1 MVAKIIDKGKRFLLS
16 PQNTVLSAATL
27 IMFMVIAS
35 RVLGLVRQRILAHYF
50 LPDELSVFFAAF
62 RLPDLIFE
70 VLVFGTFSS
79 AFIPVFTRALGKGKK
94 EAWDIAGRVLNI
106 GLLFFVPIALIVGL
120 WTRQIYALLLPGF
133 TTAEV
138 IKVAYIARVLLIA
151 QGFFV
156 VSYVLTGVLESLRR
170 FLVPAL
176 APIFYNL
183 GIILG
188 TVFLTPKLG
197 VLAPAIGVV
206 LGAFCHFAIQL
217 PLSLKMG
224 FRFVASFRAN
234 KAVKKVGKL
243 ALPRMIDVSFEQIQ
257 KTVELSL
264 ATVISTASYTYYT
277 FANSLQ
283 VLPVSLFGTS
293 LAKASLP
300 LLSRQAGKIDL
311 FRKTLLSAIYQVIF
325 LTLPM
330 SALFIVLRIPIVR
343 LVYGTDIFDW
353 RATVQTSIV
362 LSAFAIGIPFQ
373 ALVTIISRA
382 FYALHDVKTPVTVSL
397 IGMSLVIIGDIVGVT
412 VFNLPVWVL
421 AFSFS
426 IGMFLETIIL
436 VFLLHKKIA
445 NVYTKS
451 SLKHVLKTLTATVFS
466 GLTMFFFLKFF
477 DRSVW
482 VKRLS
487 FLGQIE
493 ATKVIP
499 FEKFVLDTRYT
510 ANLIILTA
518 LVSLVGMGVYLS
530 INIIFGSKEVW
541 EFIALLKGIFIK
553 HKVVPIPTEGE
564 QVSPTPQDTST

>member
-1 MVAKIIDKGKRFLLS
+1 MVGRIIDKGKRLFLS

-27 IMFMVIAS
+27 IMVMIIAS
-35 RVLGLVRQRILAHYF
+35 RILGLVRQRVLAYYF

-79 AFIPVFTRALGKGKK
+79 AFIPVFTRALEKGKK

-106 GLLFFVPIALIVGL
+106 GLLFFLPIALIVGI
-120 WTRQIYALLLPGF
+120 WTRQIYTFLLPGF
-133 TTAEV
+133 TVAEV
-138 IKVAYIARVLLIA
+138 AKVAYIARVLLVA

-156 VSYVLTGVLESLRR
+156 ISYVLTGVLESLRR

-176 APIFYNL
+176 APVFYNL

-206 LGAFCHFAIQL
+206 LGAFFHFAIQL
-217 PLSLKMG
+217 PLSLKLG
-224 FRFVASFRAN
+224 FRFITHFKAN
-234 KAVKKVGKL
+234 EAVKKVGKL
-243 ALPRMIDVSFEQIQ
+243 ALPRVIDVSFEQIQ

-293 LAKASLP
+293 IAKASLP

-330 SALFIVLRIPIVR
+330 AALLIVLRIPIVR

-353 RATVQTSIV
+353 KATIQTSIV

-382 FYALHDVKTPVTVSL
+382 FYALHDAKTPVTVSL
-397 IGMSLVIIGDIVGVT
+397 IGMSLVIIGDFTGVT

-436 VFLLHKKIA
+436 VFLLHKKIS
-445 NVYTKS
+445 NVYTKA
-451 SLKHVLKTLTATVFS
+451 SLKHVLITLVATILS

-518 LVSLVGMGVYLS
+518 LVSLVGLGVYLS
-530 INIIFGSKEVW
+530 INILFGSKEVW
-541 EFIALLKGIFIK
+541 EFVALLKGIFVK
-553 HKVVPIPTEGE
+553 HKVVSIPKEGE
-564 QVSPTPQDTST
+564 PISPAPQDTST